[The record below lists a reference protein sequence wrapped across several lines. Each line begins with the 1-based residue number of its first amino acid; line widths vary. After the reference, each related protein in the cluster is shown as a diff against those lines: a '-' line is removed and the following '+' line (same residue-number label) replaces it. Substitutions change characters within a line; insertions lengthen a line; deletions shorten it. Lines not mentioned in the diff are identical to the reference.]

1 MASGYF
7 YGNTVQSTWRAY
19 GLWETSESET
29 AMTIKLHGGFQSVGW
44 GFDVS
49 DVTCTVTN
57 NGTAKSGTK
66 DVSTGTGSTENVR
79 IVSDN
84 NKTINKTH
92 SDQSITLKVYI
103 DRTGG
108 YKGGTSQK
116 TTTITVPKK
125 KSWTVSYN
133 LNGGSGTAPSSQ
145 TKWYG
150 ETLKLSTATPSRTGY
165 TFKGWATSASGS
177 VAYASGANYT
187 GNAALTLYAVWQLN
201 TYAVTYNAN
210 KPSGASGTVS
220 NMPTNQTKTYGQA
233 LTLSSTRPT
242 LAEYNFTGWNTAA
255 NGSGTSYSPGGSYT
269 GNSALTLY
277 AQWVRA
283 YDLPTISNLV
293 VIRCTCD
300 DTDPNNPVYTDDEEG
315 ESMRVA
321 FSWEVDHT
329 HGTGDGVATVVSIQW
344 KKKTETSWTTMDI
357 TPSPAAS
364 SGSEIAYIQYYA
376 VPAAPDPPVPFDKD
390 LAYDVKITVTDN
402 HGMTTTVQTLL
413 STTVYIFDIASG
425 GLGLAIGKPIAPN
438 GTGLQVAWD
447 ATFDGGVSANW
458 LYINGGNATIAS
470 TGNGTM
476 NKLMLTSTND
486 AEPTSDNRP
495 ALIIG
500 PVTGA
505 HIEIDQNEIIA
516 KNSGT
521 TATQRLYVGSTSAGP
536 TSILG
541 GSDITVQP
549 ASGNKIHLNGL
560 QRSNARNTTLW
571 SGAWY
576 MAANQTANLSE
587 NVSAQAH
594 GIVLAW
600 SAYANGAAQNY
611 SWNYTFV
618 PKSHVIDH
626 GGAGVSCIMID
637 PDRIG
642 MKYVYVS
649 DNKVA
654 GNDRNDDNGN
664 VSGTNNVKF
673 SNNYWVLRAV
683 YGV

>member
-19 GLWETSESET
+19 GLWETTESET
-29 AMTIKLHGGFQSVGW
+29 AMTIKLHGGFQSIGW
-44 GFDVS
+44 GFDVA

-57 NGTAKSGTK
+57 NGTTKSGTK
-66 DVSTGTGSTENVR
+66 NVSTGTGSTENVR

-92 SDQSITLKVYI
+92 ADQSITLKVYI

-187 GNAALTLYAVWQLN
+187 GNAALALYAVWQIN
-201 TYAVTYNAN
+201 TYAVSYNAN

-233 LTLSSTRPT
+233 LALSSTRPT
-242 LAEYNFTGWNTAA
+242 LAEYNFIGWNTAA
-255 NGSGTSYSPGGSYT
+255 NGSGTAYSPGGSYT

-283 YDLPTISNLV
+283 YDLPTISDLV
-293 VIRCTCD
+293 VIRCTLD

-321 FSWEVDHT
+321 FDWEVDVT
-329 HGTGDGVATVVSIQW
+329 HGSHDGVATVVSIQW
-344 KKKTETSWTTMDI
+344 KQKTETTWTTMDI
-357 TPSPAAS
+357 TPSPAES
-364 SGSEIAYIQYYA
+364 SGSEIVYVQYYA
-376 VPAAPDPPVPFDKD
+376 IPASPAEPVPFDKD

-413 STTVYIFDIASG
+413 STTVYIFDVAAN
-425 GLGLAIGKPIAPN
+425 GLGLAIGKPIAPD

-447 ATFDGGVSANW
+447 AMFDSNVYLAHNKCIYGTNSIGESKYVFEPRNASDNCAINYPGYGESNSNTDIFGNNINFTSRNYVNSSSHICLDNGKYLLMKNGSGTAWNAVTLNNSNQYTFG
-458 LYINGGNATIAS
+458 NGGYSAS
-470 TGNGTM
+470 TGE
-476 NKLMLTSTND
+476 SFFD
-486 AEPTSDNRP
+486 
-495 ALIIG
+495 
-500 PVTGA
+500 
-505 HIEIDQNEIIA
+505 
-516 KNSGT
+516 
-521 TATQRLYVGSTSAGP
+521 
-536 TSILG
+536 
-541 GSDITVQP
+541 
-549 ASGNKIHLNGL
+549 GN
-560 QRSNARNTTLW
+560 W
-571 SGAWY
+571 
-576 MAANQTANLSE
+576 
-587 NVSAQAH
+587 V
-594 GIVLAW
+594 
-600 SAYANGAAQNY
+600 
-611 SWNYTFV
+611 
-618 PKSHVIDH
+618 
-626 GGAGVSCIMID
+626 
-637 PDRIG
+637 RIRT
-642 MKYVYVS
+642 K
-649 DNKVA
+649 NKVTINGKA
-654 GNDRNDDNGN
+654 PFKYTTESVAIGN
-664 VSGTNNVKF
+664 VSGSGGWTKNKTATAQSGYTAVGIIGFNQTHNQAGSVGGCLINVSSRTCYAYGRNNSGGNWTGTNNF
-673 SNNYWVLRAV
+673 QWDILWVANELL
-683 YGV
+683 

>member
-29 AMTIKLHGGFQSVGW
+29 AMTIKLHGGFQSIGW

-57 NGTAKSGTK
+57 NGTAKSGTG

-79 IVSDN
+79 LVSNN

-103 DRTGG
+103 NRTGG
-108 YKGGTSQK
+108 YKGGISQNTK
-116 TTTITVPKK
+116 TITVPKK

-150 ETLKLSTATPSRTGY
+150 ETLKLSTTTPQRTGY

-187 GNAALTLYAVWQLN
+187 SNSGATLYAVWQIN
-201 TYAVTYNAN
+201 TYAVTYNGN
-210 KPSGASGTVS
+210 KPSGASGSVS
-220 NMPTNQTKTYGQA
+220 NLPANQTKTYGQA
-233 LTLSSTRPT
+233 LTLSSTKPT

-255 NGSGTSYSPGGSYT
+255 NGSGTAYSPLGSYT
-269 GNSALTLY
+269 GNTALTLY

-283 YDLPTISNLV
+283 YDLPTIDNLV
-293 VIRCTCD
+293 VIRCTYD
-300 DTDPNNPVYTDDEEG
+300 DVTDPNNPVYVDDEEG
-315 ESMRVA
+315 ESMRIA
-321 FSWEVDHT
+321 FDWAVDVS
-329 HGTGDGVATVVSIQW
+329 HGAQDGVATVVAVQW
-344 KKKTETSWTTMDI
+344 KKKTEANWTTMDI
-357 TPSPAAS
+357 TPSPTAS
-364 SGSEIAYIQYYA
+364 SGSETQHIRYYA
-376 VPAAPDPPVPFDKD
+376 TPAAPDEPVPFDKD

-413 STTVYIFDIASG
+413 STTMYIFDIAAG
-425 GLGLAIGKPIAPN
+425 GLGLAIGKPIAPDA
-438 GTGLQVAWD
+438 TGLQIAW
-447 ATFDGGVSANW
+447 ATTFDDIVNFNGHVYFPNTRSIFGKNPDGDVVASFEPCN
-458 LYINGGNATIAS
+458 LNGGTIIGYGSYAIS
-470 TGNGTM
+470 KGYTNIYGNNMT
-476 NKLMLTSTND
+476 LTSRD
-486 AEPTSDNRP
+486 
-495 ALIIG
+495 
-500 PVTGA
+500 
-505 HIEIDQNEIIA
+505 
-516 KNSGT
+516 
-521 TATQRLYVGSTSAGP
+521 
-536 TSILG
+536 
-541 GSDITVQP
+541 
-549 ASGNKIHLNGL
+549 KINLNGD
-560 QRSNARNTTLW
+560 QRSNKYNATLW
-571 SGAWY
+571 SGGSSGYY
-576 MAANQTANLSE
+576 MTSNQSVTLSE

-618 PKSHVIDH
+618 PKSHVNDYP
-626 GGAGVSCIMID
+626 GAGISCHMID

-649 DNKVA
+649 NNKIT
-654 GNDRNDDNGN
+654 GNDRNDDDGN
-664 VSGTNNVKF
+664 VAGTNNVKF
-673 SNNYWVLRAV
+673 SNKYWVLRAV